1 MRLSSEAPVDVLT
14 LTRHEITIRDSG
26 VPKNAINAC
35 GGRVNEFRAPGAV
48 TLLLSGGLDSA
59 ACLHYY
65 RHLGYEVS
73 PLFVSYQQPAGG
85 RERRAAFEIA
95 HHYDLELSEVN
106 CEPIAVPPSGLIIG
120 RNGFLIFA
128 AAMWS
133 QGRSALIGIGLHAG
147 TSYVDSSEAF
157 LIGID
162 QLIND
167 STQNTQRVDAP
178 FIRWS
183 KSQVRR
189 YAVDSGVPV
198 GLTYSCET
206 SEHPCGSCASCQ
218 DRALLD
224 VAS

>member
-1 MRLSSEAPVDVLT
+1 MRPIDDGAV
-14 LTRHEITIRDSG
+14 
-26 VPKNAINAC
+26 
-35 GGRVNEFRAPGAV
+35 AV

-65 RHLGYEVS
+65 LHLGYHVS
-73 PLFVSYQQPAGG
+73 PLFVTYQQPAGG
-85 RERRAAFEIA
+85 RERRAAREIA
-95 HHYDLELSEVN
+95 CHYDLELSEVT
-106 CEPIAVPPSGLIIG
+106 CEPFAVPPTGLIMG

-133 QGRSALIGIGLHAG
+133 QGRNSLIGIGLHAG
-147 TSYVDSSEAF
+147 TPYVDSSAEF
-157 LIGID
+157 LAAID
-162 QLIND
+162 RLITN

-183 KSQVRR
+183 KTQVWR

-198 GLTYSCET
+198 ELTYSCEA
-206 SEHPCGSCASCQ
+206 SEDPCGSCASCQ

-224 VAS
+224 AVS